1 MNKREIKSAYSKI
14 TLPSEFKE
22 SAREKLSAMAKGTL
36 SASDSVQG
44 IIEDERPL
52 EIKPHISK
60 HKPLKVALGLLGTA
74 AMIGLFV
81 GGGLWIKANPQV
93 LLAFSGTPSV
103 SDLSE
108 PVSTSTDT
116 TTSQSDILEIE
127 EPPENQNDSPALN
140 LDLLSELG
148 MSYNQL
154 VQKYGAPISG
164 GQLYGFNFENG
175 YGRYGWKHDTEF
187 EDMRAAGG
195 CNMIVGISMDKMFT
209 GVDSLDFPLSVEEF
223 SEIFGFDIISYSD
236 ETGMDDRYSVTFS
249 LPLYENVM
257 FALLTT
263 EKGVVNTDTLVFI
276 ELKVDS
282 LLAKPIITYPEPES
296 DFTKLN
302 YSLKYNGV
310 NIVYQTAIDEVSAE
324 GYNTP
329 LDNLSFRH
337 FESESEANSLVNE
350 FSGED
355 YIGRI
360 QAEYSLPDGGVYCPL
375 DGFTL
380 NLDNSFISEYG
391 DCAILCFNSESGA
404 ELYVKIAKQ
413 MVNQKSNADRL
424 AETPEGTVFAP
435 TGSGLASTIVPYK
448 NISANDP
455 YNTVDSEWF
464 FAGAE
469 KSGVKYLHAGNNPS
483 FSTTES
489 FVFSASGM
497 DEDSFTQLVIT
508 MVQGEYNERF
518 RFAAPSSQPR
528 IAETYASDY
537 GELVFNEGSVLGVPN
552 SGKVY
557 NVENSWSNKEGTERS
572 YTEEDLLEFSG
583 GNEAFSVYPLL
594 NWNPDTV
601 TVTYKADYKE
611 FCEDK
616 DAAQCFMYG
625 RPLPDE
631 PEDER
636 FIEAHKYFDAN
647 KMCYTDDRL
656 GYFDDKTPV
665 QRIITQSYYSYAD
678 GDYKSLTIT
687 GIRGTYNCYLS
698 DFVFS
703 YLPAQP
709 SSDFLSTY
717 TANPQTGDQ
726 TYIYAGIT
734 TLNGFRV
741 MCGGF
746 YIDGMYYIV
755 NAENISESGFA
766 DVLAN
771 LYIGAKKAN
780 GEYDFG
786 SER

>member
-74 AMIGLFV
+74 AAVGLFV

-93 LLAFSGTPSV
+93 LLPFSGTPST

-108 PVSTSTDT
+108 PNSSSTDT
-116 TTSQSDILEIE
+116 TTSQSDILKIE

-148 MSYNQL
+148 MSYNQI
-154 VQKYGAPISG
+154 VQKYGSPIG
-164 GQLYGFNFENG
+164 GGKLKGFVFEKG
-175 YGRYGWKHDTEF
+175 YGRYGWKHDEEF

-195 CNMIVGISMDKMFT
+195 CNMIDGVSIDEMFT
-209 GVDSLDFPLSVEEF
+209 GLNSLDFPLSVEEF
-223 SEIFGFDIISYSD
+223 SEIFGFDIISCSD
-236 ETGMDDRYSVTFS
+236 ETGMDDCYSVTFS
-249 LPLYENVM
+249 LPLYENVV
-257 FALLTT
+257 FVFSTT
-263 EKGVVNTDTLVFI
+263 EKGIINTDTSVFI

-282 LLAKPIITYPEPES
+282 LLAKPVITYPEPES
-296 DFTKLN
+296 DFIKLN
-302 YSLKYNGV
+302 YSLKYSGV
-310 NIVYQTAIDEVSAE
+310 NIVYQTAFEEVSADS
-324 GYNTP
+324 YNTP
-329 LDNLSFRH
+329 LDNYAFRH
-337 FESESEANSLVNE
+337 FETESEANWLVNE

-360 QAEYSLPDGGVYCPL
+360 QAAYSLPDGGSFCPL
-375 DGFTL
+375 DGFTF
-380 NLDNSFISEYG
+380 NLDNSFCSEYG
-391 DCAILCFNSESGA
+391 DCVILCFNNESGA
-404 ELYVKIAKQ
+404 ELYIKIAKQ

-435 TGSGLASTIVPYK
+435 SGSGLASTIVPYD
-448 NISANDP
+448 NLTTNDP
-455 YNTVDSEWF
+455 FNIVDSSWF

-469 KSGVKYLHAGNNPS
+469 KNGVKYLHAGNCPTNP
-483 FSTTES
+483 TTNS
-489 FVFSASGM
+489 LVFSASGM
-497 DEDSFTQLVIT
+497 SEEHFTQLVIT
-508 MVQGEYNERF
+508 MVQGAYNERF
-518 RFAAPSSQPR
+518 RFAAPFSQPR
-528 IAETYASDY
+528 IAETFASDY
-537 GELVFNEGSVLGVPN
+537 GELVFNEGSVLGVTN
-552 SGKVY
+552 AGKVY
-557 NVENSWSNKEGTERS
+557 NVENSWSNKDGTERS

-601 TVTYKADYKE
+601 TISYKADYKE
-611 FCEDK
+611 FTEDM

-636 FIEAHKYFDAN
+636 FMEAHKYFDAN

-656 GYFDDKTPV
+656 SYFDDKTPV

-709 SSDFLSTY
+709 SADFLSTY
-717 TANPQTGDQ
+717 TANPQTGDP
-726 TYIYAGIT
+726 TYIYAGMT
-734 TLNGFRV
+734 ALNGVKV